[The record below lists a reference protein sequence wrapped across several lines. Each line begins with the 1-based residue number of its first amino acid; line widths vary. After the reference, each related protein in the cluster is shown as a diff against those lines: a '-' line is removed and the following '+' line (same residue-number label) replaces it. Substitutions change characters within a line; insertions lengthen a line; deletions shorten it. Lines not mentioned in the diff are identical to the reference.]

1 MEDNNQLNL
10 NDPSDETPEKD
21 INQEPILSDTPST
34 ENDSMVST
42 EEAKEPSRVQLFMKK
57 ALTWLAV
64 VAVAFLAGFIT
75 FYFTLYR
82 PKVDQLDQVQT
93 ALTEA
98 ENKVSDLETQLSMV
112 TEQRDALATAD
123 DYRVLLSI
131 MTDIYAVRTALVENN
146 TSAAKS
152 ALSDISD
159 TLDGILGVIQEF
171 DEKLAESLPQRL
183 NLIRTNIDGNL
194 ENAIADCD
202 LFIKDLRDIEKA
214 LYQ

>member
-1 MEDNNQLNL
+1 MEDNNQLDL
-10 NDPSDETPEKD
+10 NEPSGETPDKD
-21 INQEPILSDTPST
+21 ISQEPILSDTPPT
-34 ENDSMVST
+34 ADDSMVST

-98 ENKVSDLETQLSMV
+98 ENKVSDLETQLSTV

-123 DYRVLLSI
+123 DYRILLSI